1 MTYVSDKRIRTIKA
15 GKRTVSYRY
24 RYDALGRRVI
34 RIEGTKRN
42 ALNCWGNSE
51 CSEHLHRGGQAVIQ
65 NDIMSHPTRL
75 NAVVARAKQGS
86 KFKIQWYHKNYL
98 EHVYAVSSKHGKL
111 PEQYRY
117 TAFGEIEIY
126 NSLGRRT
133 PVTRIGND
141 ITWNT
146 RRRDAVTKHY
156 LYKYR
161 HYDPQLGRW
170 PSRDPIEEK
179 GGVNLYGFV
188 LNNPIEYWEYLGLA
202 LVIPDLESSEIT
214 STLYREPNCCCHR
227 WDTPEPKTCH
237 VWIYLP
243 ANRARNSLGDLFVYD
258 HCGKVVFHTYAF
270 GRGHAGRNRARGSND
285 TPTGDYHGVI
295 EPSQIPNGGNSSSL
309 GDENAIRLVD
319 RDGSGGHPQP
329 IAGEARNVS
338 VPIGSRTGIL
348 IHGGRENRSG
358 PWREGRIYDVDSQ
371 EWVDGNVRNLPVTSG
386 CVRIDESIMG
396 QLTQAMKNET
406 CCANWIVHVRDG
418 NAPADPSQAPDW
430 VSP

>member
-1 MTYVSDKRIRTIKA
+1 MTYDPDNRIITIKA
-15 GKRTVSYRY
+15 GKRTVSY

-42 ALNCWGNSE
+42 ALIWWGNSE

-98 EHVYAVSSKHGKL
+98 DHVYAVSSKRGKL
-111 PEQYRY
+111 LEQYRY

-170 PSRDPIEEK
+170 PSRDPIRER
-179 GGVNLYGFV
+179 GGVNLYAFV
-188 LNNPIEYWEYLGLA
+188 ENDSLNKWDALGWVTIKRSENVIILDQKGKTGYVSHTAKVTFKKFNKDGKCCFTADTIEWRIETHLPLLSVKFKPNWKNYPKDRRRTWIDRLRNVTPYTREGLEAHEAEHVRQMETVSKETEAYLKKKFSKELCYKTA
-202 LVIPDLESSEIT
+202 KERDEKYDLVTKLYKDWKKTGNKPWSEKYKTQGGYTMLNAAERLSTAVEFKVYDEQYKAYLES
-214 STLYREPNCCCHR
+214 LKP
-227 WDTPEPKTCH
+227 
-237 VWIYLP
+237 
-243 ANRARNSLGDLFVYD
+243 
-258 HCGKVVFHTYAF
+258 
-270 GRGHAGRNRARGSND
+270 
-285 TPTGDYHGVI
+285 
-295 EPSQIPNGGNSSSL
+295 
-309 GDENAIRLVD
+309 
-319 RDGSGGHPQP
+319 
-329 IAGEARNVS
+329 
-338 VPIGSRTGIL
+338 
-348 IHGGRENRSG
+348 
-358 PWREGRIYDVDSQ
+358 
-371 EWVDGNVRNLPVTSG
+371 
-386 CVRIDESIMG
+386 
-396 QLTQAMKNET
+396 
-406 CCANWIVHVRDG
+406 
-418 NAPADPSQAPDW
+418 
-430 VSP
+430 